1 MELIW
6 VRLGDRNEITGQA
19 IAPPSSEA
27 EYWEQIA
34 ADDPR
39 MEAFLNPPPPPVRNW
54 ARFQAQGTIA
64 SLPVIG
70 FNAQTAAIS
79 SVFVVLLSQVSENEA
94 VIPNIIYLWNAM
106 AAIAHPN
113 EATIANLRQLAAACN
128 LPLTLDDRGMMMA
141 TTT

>member
-1 MELIW
+1 MPYIKRENSTII
-6 VRLGDRNEITGQA
+6 GYA
-19 IAPPSSEA
+19 SIAPPSSEP
-27 EYWEQIA
+27 ELWEPI
-34 ADDPR
+34 ADDSP
-39 MEAFLNPPPPPVRNW
+39 ELQAFLNPPPLPVRDW

-106 AAIAHPN
+106 AAIARPDK
-113 EATIANLRQLAAACN
+113 ATIDSLRQLAAACN
-128 LPLTLDDRGMMMA
+128 LPFTLDDRGLMMA